1 MSRIKNTLADL
12 KKHHRKALIPFIT
25 AGDPHPDST
34 VQLMHDL
41 VTGGADLIELGVPFS
56 DPMADGPV
64 IQRASER
71 ALRHHI
77 GLEQIFDFVARF
89 RKKDS
94 NTPVILMGYAN
105 PIERMGYA
113 EFAQRASQAG
123 VDGVLTVDFPPE
135 EIAPFASH
143 LERYHLDPIFL
154 VAPTTPEHR
163 IRHIADM
170 ANGFIYYVSLKG
182 VTGSSNIN
190 IEEIQANL
198 AKIRK
203 YTTLPIGV
211 GFGVRDTETAKAV
224 TPLADAVVIGSRIVS
239 EIEGFGYASPV
250 RLSQHVIDLIAEF
263 RTAIDNATRFGV

>member
-12 KKHHRKALIPFIT
+12 KKHHRKALIPFVT
-25 AGDPHPDST
+25 AGDPHPNVT

-41 VTGGADLIELGVPFS
+41 VAGGADLIELGVPFS

-77 GLEQIFDFVARF
+77 GLVQVFDFVNQF
-89 RKKDS
+89 RKKDT
-94 NTPVILMGYAN
+94 NTPVILMGYGN

-113 EFAQRASQAG
+113 EFAQAAYHAG

-135 EIAPFASH
+135 EIEHLAVH
-143 LERYHLDPIFL
+143 LERYHLDPIL
-154 VAPTTPEHR
+154 LIAPTTPEHR
-163 IRHIADM
+163 IRQIADI
-170 ANGFIYYVSLKG
+170 ASGFIYYVSLKG
-182 VTGSSNIN
+182 VTGASHIN

-198 AKIRK
+198 EKIRQ
-203 YTTLPIGV
+203 YTTLPLGV

-224 TPLADAVVIGSRIVS
+224 APLADAVVIGSRIVAA
-239 EIEGFGYASPV
+239 IEECGYASPV
-250 RLSQHVIDLIAEF
+250 RLSQYVVDLISEF
-263 RTAIDNATRFGV
+263 RTAIDSATRFGI